1 MRDYLTTPSW
11 HRYALTIALLI
22 CAQLTAADAPA
33 PELKETLLSRVRQV
47 TFDGKRSGE
56 GYFSADGGKLIFQS
70 EREPGNPFY
79 QIYTLDLTAGGLRR
93 VSTGSGKTTCAWLHP
108 DGTRALFASTH
119 LDPKAR
125 EKQQAELDE
134 RAKGAQRRY
143 AWDYDEFYDLYVRA
157 GDGDPQA
164 LAPALG
170 YDAEG
175 SYSPDG
181 KRILFAS
188 NRHAYAELD
197 KLSDENKKRLN
208 ADPAYFID
216 LYVMDADGGNIK
228 RLTESPGYDGGPF
241 FNADGSRICW
251 RRFSPDGKLAE
262 IWTANADGSD
272 ARALTKLGA
281 MSWAPYF
288 HPSGQY
294 LVFATNVHGFDNFEL
309 YLVDAEGNR
318 DPVRVTTTA
327 GFDGLPAFSS
337 DGKTL
342 AWTSTRTPKKQSQ
355 IFMADWNHGAA
366 IQALGLPAAPLTQA
380 TPAQTMAAEAT
391 APGILASDVRRR
403 VELLCTEA
411 MDGRM
416 TGSPG
421 EKLATEYVAEQF
433 KALGLVP
440 GGPDGSFFQPF
451 EFTAGVSRGEKCNLT
466 LKWDAREGAEAR
478 TEAVPAE
485 DWTPLSFSMSGQAPA
500 AGVVFAGYGLVVPDA
515 PGQKSYDAY
524 VHLDVKDKWVLV
536 FRFLPENLAPER
548 RQHFSRFADLRYKA
562 MQARERGAKG
572 LIVVTGPTAQT
583 RERLPKLTLDA
594 VMAGTSLP
602 ALAVKDEL
610 VAAWFKANGKDLK
623 ETQALFDTGEAQMGF
638 ELKQFAVSAELDLVR
653 EKRTG
658 RNVLARLQAGDK
670 PAAAVLLGAHI
681 DHLGRGAEAYS
692 LAKEDEKGQIHYGAD
707 DNASG
712 VAALLEI
719 AEYCAQLKREGKL
732 ALRHDL
738 LFAAWSGEELG
749 LLGSA
754 HFAHALGDRKEGAA
768 PTPLQQH
775 ITAYLNLDMVGRANP
790 KLVLNGLG
798 SAAGWAALL
807 ERANAPLGVPVT
819 PLEDSYVPSDATT
832 FFLRG
837 VPILSA
843 FTGGHPEYHTPRDL
857 PATLN
862 YPATAEIAKLFAR
875 VALDLAGREERLA
888 YVAAKQPENQGRAV
902 MRVYLGTVPDYASEA
917 KGVKLSGVTKGAP
930 ADTGGLKAGDI
941 IVEVA
946 GKKIENVYDYTYAI
960 AGMKAGEKVKIVV
973 ERNGEKV
980 ALEIVPG
987 SRE

>member
-1 MRDYLTTPSW
+1 MNKYL
-11 HRYALTIALLI
+11 ALQHVSACLFVCSLLSDALL
-22 CAQLTAADAPA
+22 LAADEPA
-33 PELKETLLSRVRQV
+33 PEPREPLLSRIRQV

-56 GYFSADGGKLIFQS
+56 GYFGADGRKLIFQS
-70 EREPGNPFY
+70 EREAGNPFY
-79 QIYTLDLTAGGLRR
+79 QIYTLDLADGALRR
-93 VSTGSGKTTCAWLHP
+93 ISAGTGKTTCAWLHP
-108 DGTRALFASTH
+108 DGARALFASTH

-134 RAKGAQRRY
+134 RAKGMQRRY
-143 AWDYDEFYDLYVRA
+143 AWDYDEFYDLYART
-157 GDGDPQA
+157 GDGEPQA

-175 SYSPDG
+175 SYSPNG
-181 KRILFAS
+181 KHILFAS

-197 KLSDENKKRLN
+197 KLSGEDKKRLN
-208 ADPAYFID
+208 IDPSYFID
-216 LYVMDADGGNIK
+216 LYAMDAGGGNIK

-241 FNADGSRICW
+241 YSADSSRICW

-262 IWTANADGSD
+262 IWTANTDGSD

-294 LVFATNVHGFDNFEL
+294 LIFATNVHGFDNFEL
-309 YLVDAEGNR
+309 YLVDAAGKR

-327 GFDGLPAFSS
+327 GFDGLPAFSP

-355 IFMADWNHGAA
+355 IFMADWDHGAA
-366 IQALGLPAAPLTQA
+366 MLALDQPVTTLTQA
-380 TPAQTMAAEAT
+380 APAQTMAAEAT
-391 APGILASDVRRR
+391 VPGILAPDVRRR
-403 VELLCTEA
+403 VEILCTEA
-411 MDGRM
+411 MGGRM

-421 EKLATEYVAEQF
+421 EKLATQYVAEQF

-440 GGPDGSFFQPF
+440 AGPDGSFFQPF
-451 EFTAGVSRGEKCNLT
+451 EFTAGVSRGEKCSMA
-466 LKWDAREGAEAR
+466 LKWDAREGAEAK
-478 TEAVPAE
+478 TETVPAE
-485 DWTPLSFSMSGQAPA
+485 DWTPLSFSASGQAPA
-500 AGVVFAGYGLVVPDA
+500 TGVVFAGYGLVVPDG
-515 PGQKSYDAY
+515 PGQKGYDAY

-536 FRFLPENLAPER
+536 FRFLPEALAPER

-572 LIVVTGPTAQT
+572 LIVVTGPTAQA

-610 VAAWFKANGKDLK
+610 AAAWFKANGRDLK
-623 ETQALFDTGEAQMGF
+623 ETQALFDTGEPQMGF
-638 ELKQFAVSAELDLVR
+638 ELKQFVVSAELDLVR

-658 RNVLARLQAGDK
+658 RNVLARLQAGEK

-681 DHLGRGAEAYS
+681 DHLGRGTEAYS
-692 LAKEDEKGQIHYGAD
+692 LAKEDEKGQIHHGAD

-719 AEYCAQLKREGKL
+719 AEHCAQLKREGRL
-732 ALRHDL
+732 AMRHDL

-768 PTPLQQH
+768 STPLQQNVS
-775 ITAYLNLDMVGRANP
+775 AYLNLDMVGRANP
-790 KLVLNGLG
+790 NLVLNGLG
-798 SAAGWAALL
+798 SASGWAGLL

-819 PLEDSYVPSDATT
+819 PLDDSYVPSDATT

-875 VALDLAGREERLA
+875 VALDLAGREERLV

-902 MRVYLGTVPDYASEA
+902 MRVYLGTVPDYASEV

-941 IVEVA
+941 IIEVA

-960 AGMKAGEKVKIVV
+960 AGMKAGEKVRIVV